1 MREGKMTIGTELKAV
16 MEKEGI
22 TGYRLSQETGLSET
36 YISKL
41 LHNKMN
47 PTYRTLKCIAD
58 FLGYRICFERISQG
72 KEVKTE
78 SKVSQKRPK
87 RRR

>member
-1 MREGKMTIGTELKAV
+1 MPMGTMIVGTELKAV

-47 PTYRTLKCIAD
+47 PTYRTLKRIAD
-58 FLGYRICFERISQG
+58 VLGYRICFEKVSQG
-72 KEVKTE
+72 EEVKPE
-78 SKVSQKRPK
+78 SKVSQKKPRK
-87 RRR
+87 RR